1 MTLKLNIR
9 VESRVSER
17 LKTQNLQK
25 IGCFK
30 EILKCSWNPE
40 ILKPTIQNC
49 QKSAAISVLQNCQKS
64 AVRHFIEKPM
74 LFTIVD
80 LSKPK
85 VVLLLN
91 FFAMTKVLFLERKLG
106 TRLSLHQILRLAY
119 LLRLTYETYIIFHN
133 FLRS

>member
-91 FFAMTKVLFLERKLG
+91 FFCYDQ
-106 TRLSLHQILRLAY
+106 SLISGK
-119 LLRLTYETYIIFHN
+119 ETGH
-133 FLRS
+133 